1 MQAERLEADRKK
13 LELGRVSLSIK
24 PLFMQPYLISS
35 FDIGII
41 IIISMSVI
49 ENLTQEKKRLDEERR
64 KRKEAEAAAA
74 EARKKAEAAKHVQN
88 ENVSKDFL
96 RVVHRHDS

>member
-1 MQAERLEADRKK
+1 
-13 LELGRVSLSIK
+13 
-24 PLFMQPYLISS
+24 
-35 FDIGII
+35 
-41 IIISMSVI
+41 MSVI

-96 RVVHRHDS
+96 RVFHLHEILTSNCLTAERDLRRHLKARGQPQLHVQPQHNLREA

>member
-1 MQAERLEADRKK
+1 
-13 LELGRVSLSIK
+13 
-24 PLFMQPYLISS
+24 
-35 FDIGII
+35 
-41 IIISMSVI
+41 MSVI

-96 RVVHRHDS
+96 RV